1 MPSFNVEVADDQI
14 LLKAAVRIPG
24 VDGDKPPTFD
34 AIVDTGSQIT
44 MISEHVVESIGA
56 KSTGRRG
63 ILPVSGTPLFVPTY
77 WLSVFIPVMMENAE
91 PNTFAA
97 GRNLEAAQLP
107 YEPSNYDILLGMDML
122 IGFHIT
128 MYGGQFILSN

>member
-14 LLKAAVRIPG
+14 LLRAAVLIPG
-24 VDGDKPPTFD
+24 IEGDTPPSFD

-44 MISEHVVESIGA
+44 MISERVVESIGA
-56 KSTGRRG
+56 ESIGRRK
-63 ILPVSGTPLFVPTY
+63 ILPVSGTPLIVPTY
-77 WLSVFIPVMMENAE
+77 WLGVFIPITLENTE

-107 YEPSNYDILLGMDML
+107 YEPSTYDILLGMDLL